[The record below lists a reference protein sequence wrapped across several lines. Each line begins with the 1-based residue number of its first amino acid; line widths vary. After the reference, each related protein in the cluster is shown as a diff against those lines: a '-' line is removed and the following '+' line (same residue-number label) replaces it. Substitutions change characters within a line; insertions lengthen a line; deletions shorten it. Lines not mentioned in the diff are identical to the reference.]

1 MNSSYTNIPINISD
15 ASATVQAFDA
25 YYSKP
30 LELDAGVYT
39 AMTSFFTSRGF
50 EKIAAD
56 NITMVIMKQSK
67 IDGYNPMK
75 ILDTLRG
82 LDSVEISALVSEI
95 INYNRF
101 KTSFLGYALAFNPN
115 QQVVRNIQA

>member
-1 MNSSYTNIPINISD
+1 MNSSYTNIPINTSD

-30 LELDAGVYT
+30 LELDAGIYT

>member
-1 MNSSYTNIPINISD
+1 MNSSYTNVPINTSNVN
-15 ASATVQAFDA
+15 ATVQAFDA

-50 EKIAAD
+50 EKISAD

>member
-1 MNSSYTNIPINISD
+1 MNSSYTNIPINTSD

>member
-1 MNSSYTNIPINISD
+1 MGASYTNLPVNNSSIN
-15 ASATVQAFDA
+15 ATVQAFDT

-39 AMTSFFTSRGF
+39 AMVSFFTGRGF
-50 EKIAAD
+50 DKEPAGSISA
-56 NITMVIMKQSK
+56 VIIKQAR
-67 IDGYNPMK
+67 IDGYNPLK
-75 ILDTLRG
+75 ILDTLKG
-82 LDSVEISALVSEI
+82 LDNVEISALVSEI

-115 QQVVRNIQA
+115 QQVLRNIQA

>member
-1 MNSSYTNIPINISD
+1 MNPSYTNVPINTNNVNT
-15 ASATVQAFDA
+15 TVQAFDA
-25 YYSKP
+25 YYAKP
-30 LELDAGVYT
+30 LELDASVYT
-39 AMTSFFTSRGF
+39 AMVSFFTSRGF
-50 EKIAAD
+50 EKSAAD

-82 LDSVEISALVSEI
+82 LDNVEISALVSEI

-115 QQVVRNIQA
+115 QQVTRNIQA